1 MLISMLFR
9 SLGGVVICVQTVAVG
24 YLSMM
29 RPFFVVARLVV
40 FGGLAMVLGCVF
52 MVLRGFVMMI
62 DVVFGHGI
70 LS

>member
-1 MLISMLFR
+1 MLISMVFG
-9 SLGGVVICVQTVAVG
+9 SLVGVVICVQAVAVG
-24 YLSMM
+24 DLSMM
-29 RPFFVVARLVV
+29 RPFFVVARLMM

-52 MVLRGFVMMI
+52 MVLRGLMMMI